1 MQRMLPLSEIQRLK
15 STVTDDWR
23 STVADAVAARWEI
36 APGAARWWRSSA
48 SHVFVVPDGGT
59 GGGEC
64 YLRFVPAHLPAA
76 DRLVAGART
85 HARLHDAGGRVA
97 DLVRSPAG
105 GVVQTVP
112 TAVGHVVAYAVRQ
125 VPGVERD
132 VDDLDDAAARAWGA
146 ALGDLHRR
154 GGDVEH
160 TEDGTDPFGRL
171 AQADDVELAAAART
185 LVRAFDERAH
195 EPLVV
200 GHGDFE
206 LDNVRWD
213 GVRLTCFDLDESG
226 RMPAAADV
234 ASAVRD
240 LVGSDPGAVAHPHLL
255 AAFLRGYESATG
267 THVTAEALL
276 LHGAALAAQQVLEA
290 AGVLDVADG
299 PGWLTDLRD
308 HLDEHYAQ
316 QRGIVLATAVAVGAR

>member
-59 GGGEC
+59 GGGAC

-76 DRLVAGART
+76 DRLAAGART
-85 HARLHDAGGRVA
+85 HARLHDAGARVA
-97 DLVRSPAG
+97 DAVRSPSG
-105 GVVQTVP
+105 DVVETVP
-112 TAVGHVVAYAVRQ
+112 TAVGQVVAYAVRQ
-125 VPGVERD
+125 APGLERD

-154 GGDVEH
+154 GGDVEP
-160 TEDGTDPFGRL
+160 TEDGTDPFSRL
-171 AQADDVELAAAART
+171 AEIDDLELAAAARA
-185 LVRAFDERAH
+185 LGRAFDERAH
-195 EPLVV
+195 GPLVV

-206 LDNVRWD
+206 FDNLRWD
-213 GVRLTCFDLDESG
+213 GEGVTCFDLDESG
-226 RMPAAADV
+226 PMPVAADI

-240 LVGSDPGAVAHPHLL
+240 LVGSDPGAPAHPHLL
-255 AAFLRGYESATG
+255 LAFLRGYESASG
-267 THVTAEALL
+267 TRVTAEALL
-276 LHGAALAAQQVLEA
+276 LAGAALAAHQLLEST
-290 AGVLDVADG
+290 GVLDVADG
-299 PGWLTDLRD
+299 PGWLTDLRAR
-308 HLDEHYAQ
+308 LDEHYAR
-316 QRGIVLATAVAVGAR
+316 QRGIVLATARATAA